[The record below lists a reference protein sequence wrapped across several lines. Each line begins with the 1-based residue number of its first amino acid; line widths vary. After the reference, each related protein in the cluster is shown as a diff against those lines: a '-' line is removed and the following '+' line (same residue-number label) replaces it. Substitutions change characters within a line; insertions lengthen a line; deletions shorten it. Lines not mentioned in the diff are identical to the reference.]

1 MPAAAVRMEIVMWT
15 VVYMSQDKFKVDRV
29 MSLLENNEVIT
40 MLKAVGEGESDA
52 DRVYEILVPQTEL
65 ETAQEIIVDTELENE
80 K

>member
-1 MPAAAVRMEIVMWT
+1 MPADAVHMEIVMWT

-29 MSLLENNEVIT
+29 MSLLESNEVIT

>member
-29 MSLLENNEVIT
+29 MSLLESNEVIT
-40 MLKAVGEGESDA
+40 MLKAVGEGESDT